1 MTPEQAT
8 HLMRRVLEAVPQ
20 YLKGYK
26 EPTTVANGSNG
37 APPKAGVLSI
47 ETLRSLQPQDGPL
60 LCAPFN
66 VVVSPD
72 LPKIQISNDCPLSD
86 DFRAEMNAWCLSF
99 FGTANIVSDT
109 EVLVVGVRTLM
120 VNPRTF
126 KRLIKDFAID
136 QIPNRT
142 HPYTNPGAFW

>member
-72 LPKIQISNDCPLSD
+72 VPKIQISEDCPLTD
-86 DFRAEMNAWCLSF
+86 VFRAEMNAWCLSF
-99 FGTANIVSDT
+99 FGTTNSVADNEVIVVGGST
-109 EVLVVGVRTLM
+109 LVVS
-120 VNPRTF
+120 PRTF
-126 KRLIKDFAID
+126 NRLSKEFVLDKR
-136 QIPNRT
+136 T
-142 HPYTNPGAFW
+142 YPYTNPGAFW